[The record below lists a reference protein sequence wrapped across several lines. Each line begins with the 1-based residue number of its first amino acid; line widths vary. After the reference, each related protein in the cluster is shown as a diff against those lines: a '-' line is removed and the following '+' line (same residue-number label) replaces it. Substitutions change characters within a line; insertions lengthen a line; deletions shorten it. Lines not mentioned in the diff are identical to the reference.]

1 MDRALPRRA
10 WLPRYAV
17 KDAVRTGIAYNR
29 RGRADPAVPRR
40 GIVAGR
46 RLALA
51 ARLLLMGTV
60 LLGGCQYLPALPANP
75 FRPSGTPE
83 AAPERTPVTAAPP
96 SPGPA
101 AFTPFWIK
109 NHRITEM
116 WSGPAGQANVTSFG
130 PTSAQFCSFQVV
142 MPPSG
147 PRLYVFNPY
156 TQNYLWI
163 DADAIGPVADV
174 PERRPGPKPANQ
186 NCAEVIYEG

>member
-1 MDRALPRRA
+1 MNEALP
-10 WLPRYAV
+10 PR
-17 KDAVRTGIAYNR
+17 IEYNR
-29 RGRADPAVPRR
+29 RGRAAAAVPRR
-40 GIVAGR
+40 GSVAGWG
-46 RLALA
+46 LALA
-51 ARLLLMGTV
+51 GRLLLVGTV

-96 SPGPA
+96 SPAPA

-109 NHRITEM
+109 NHRVTEM

-130 PTSAQFCSFQVV
+130 PTSAQFCSFHVV

-163 DADAIGPVADV
+163 DADAVGPVGNE
-174 PERRPGPKPANQ
+174 PERRPGPKPAGQ
-186 NCAEVIYEG
+186 NCAEAIYEG